1 MKKNTLL
8 LALTFCIIA
17 LTSACNDE
25 GNSPV
30 STNSVVGCFIADDG
44 TPISNAIVEATDGKG
59 ELFSTSTTNDLGSFE
74 VKNVP
79 ENTDNAIVS
88 FIKDGTVIKQIKLE
102 TLLKIAEKSGKAD
115 ILLSEDYDYEAVF
128 GVKVIDID
136 TDAPIGN
143 ATVRLST
150 SGNAMFEATT
160 DSTGYAYLPQ
170 VVPGMY
176 FIRIAHNYYKTLE
189 KELLLL
195 FPEGWDTV
203 RFTFK
208 LTAKDNNNGGNDSNY
223 YDTCCNNSISVKV
236 IDTTKSGVILANC
249 KVTLVNTLN
258 KTHIEKTTNKDGWV
272 EFTDLCA
279 GRYEVYVSE
288 DAYKGYGFAITLY
301 CDNHEERIIGVV
313 TIPKKCC
320 DNVLIVHYKDQNGNP
335 IKNCEYAILTC
346 LENPSHQKADLVNGT
361 AIFKELCNDRTYMQ
375 TTVGGCDGYYF
386 GSLTPNNTGIKFD
399 CKDTVEKTITLQRY
413 DTLCCRNSIKISV
426 LDSVKSILDTTKSI
440 TPIQD
445 ADVEIQ
451 QWQNNT
457 KVFSVKAKFLNG
469 VYIAE
474 GLCTGRYAIRIVA
487 CGKVKEDTFE
497 VICDDHIYR
506 AFLFDCP

>member
-1 MKKNTLL
+1 MKKHTLL

-223 YDTCCNNSISVKV
+223 YDTCCNNTIKV
-236 IDTTKSGVILANC
+236 RVVTYPDSSLPFPNKEITLMHGLKQIQTKSTDN
-249 KVTLVNTLN
+249 N
-258 KTHIEKTTNKDGWV
+258 GWV
-272 EFTDLCA
+272 EFTNVCA
-279 GRYEVYVSE
+279 GRYIIQCNDKVYEGSIQGSVYCN
-288 DAYKGYGFAITLY
+288 DIQTLY
-301 CDNHEERIIGVV
+301 MIVHK
-313 TIPKKCC
+313 IPKKCC